1 MIPTGIQS
9 LLPPGQQ
16 GMAQQPPPPGMGGPQ
31 GMAQQPPPPGMGGP
45 QPQQQPP
52 GELGIGSA
60 VGSVNEYVDMYQNN
74 PDPLLEQYGADGD
87 FLKLLALQKI
97 KSLQEAF
104 ANDYAMQMAQMNA
117 ANGQDAPMTTQ
128 VENEVVS
135 NAMQG
140 MGPPMQGMGPSMPG
154 SEPEYEGMLGLPI
167 DNSGRMTGAGGG
179 IVAFAN
185 GTGAGVVEGEMET
198 YDNNPLSLE
207 ELLIQQLTAGME
219 GGTGRESPVT
229 QYNLDQVEAGKFR
242 DQREENWK
250 ARQAMLAEQQ
260 DPERR
265 RQERIDQAIHAAATT
280 YGGIG
285 EMGARIAEGDR
296 RRADAY
302 EDFDLGMLEGE
313 GAHIDEQLAELLET
327 QSGRRTL
334 EKDFNTSED
343 EALAQVLSSSTTLI
357 QSQKQ
362 LEAALAQ
369 AAKATNQG
377 DYVNWR
383 ISAARMAAKL
393 QGIEFTEAMKAE
405 VAIEAIEEHA
415 VFSTDA
421 TGQATVA
428 RIDAQREENWL
439 DARQDAEEALVE
451 SYMQISGGNR
461 EFQDAMAVGD
471 QPTMNR
477 LMGDGMAWWEGRNP
491 DPRPGARAP
500 APTPTS
506 HLFDPNNIR
515 GVSGAGDLIPVTPEQ
530 WSSMQEVL
538 RTSVTGG
545 RDVEGLKAAFDEKFG
560 EGAAD
565 FVLSQP

>member
-31 GMAQQPPPPGMGGP
+31 QLPGG
-45 QPQQQPP
+45 
-52 GELGIGSA
+52 LGIGSA
-60 VGSVNEYVDMYQNN
+60 VGSVNEYVDMYKTD

-87 FLKLLALQKI
+87 FFKLVALQKI

-104 ANDYAMQMAQMNA
+104 ANDYAMQMERMNA

-140 MGPPMQGMGPSMPG
+140 MGPPMQGVGPSMPG

-185 GTGAGVVEGEMET
+185 GTGRHVIDDFIEQTSPHQERT
-198 YDNNPLSLE
+198 LSLE
-207 ELLIQQLTAGME
+207 ELLIRQLTAGME
-219 GGTGRESPVT
+219 GGTGTESPVT
-229 QYNLDQVEAGKFR
+229 QYNLDQAEAGKFR

-250 ARQAMLAEQQ
+250 ARQDMLAEQQ

-302 EDFDLGMLEGE
+302 EDFDLGVLEGE

-369 AAKATNQG
+369 VAKTTNQG

-383 ISAARMAAKL
+383 VDLARIVAGGQLSPEQEAQEKVAA
-393 QGIEFTEAMKAE
+393 AE
-405 VAIEAIEEHA
+405 EYA
-415 VFSTDA
+415 VLSTDA

-439 DARQDAEEALVE
+439 DARQDAEEAVVE
-451 SYMQISGGNR
+451 GYMQISGGNR

-506 HLFDPNNIR
+506 VQPISADYASLSTQTGMPAGAIELLLNDPSPDSIR
-515 GVSGAGDLIPVTPEQ
+515 Q
-530 WSSMQEVL
+530 
-538 RTSVTGG
+538 
-545 RDVEGLKAAFDEKFG
+545 FDEQLESPG
-560 EGAAD
+560 MAQRIIDAA
-565 FVLSQP
+565 LLQ